1 MKSLKHYVVLFLIA
15 TLSII
20 FSIGTWELIGFGFQK
35 KQMNQYLHQI
45 SNDLDYD
52 LQHLESLILQDS
64 LDIEI
69 IVKILSKSASF
80 QDDLAGADGYKLLQR
95 PNFKPQIVT
104 FEMIR
109 SEAKLSVISNFGTK
123 SAISF
128 LYLQAYEHVKES
140 DQNILSFI
148 QNVLSME
155 VFRSV
160 RVSSDNVASALLSNP
175 TFINALVLYKHML
188 EDDMSKRKLAYNY
201 ALLTQQ
207 NINQFINK

>member
-1 MKSLKHYVVLFLIA
+1 MKSFKHYFMLFLNTTLAIA
-15 TLSII
+15 VCFGS
-20 FSIGTWELIGFGFQK
+20 WKLIEYSLEQRTMK
-35 KQMNQYLHQI
+35 QYLHQI

-52 LQHLESLILQDS
+52 LKHLESLILQDS
-64 LDIEI
+64 LDLEI
-69 IVKILSKSASF
+69 IVKVLSKSASF
-80 QDDLAGADGYKLLQR
+80 QDDYVGADAYGLLQR

-109 SEAKLSVISNFGTK
+109 AEAKLSTIANFGTK

-128 LYLQAYEHVKES
+128 LHLQAYEHVRES
-140 DQNILSFI
+140 DSQILAFI
-148 QNVLSME
+148 QQVLSPE

-188 EDDMSKRKLAYNY
+188 EDDMGKRKLAYNY

-207 NINQFINK
+207 NINQLLNR